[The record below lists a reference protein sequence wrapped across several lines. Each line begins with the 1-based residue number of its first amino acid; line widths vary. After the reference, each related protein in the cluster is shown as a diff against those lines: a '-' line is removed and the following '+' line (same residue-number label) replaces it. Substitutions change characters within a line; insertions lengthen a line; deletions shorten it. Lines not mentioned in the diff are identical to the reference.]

1 MFNYLKNIKAL
12 LVLGVLAVLGFII
25 GPMAGTDPKKLIVLL
40 AVAVTVSLCIFSRWW
55 GTLILIGLAPFYG
68 FIKFVLE
75 VSPAMVLIKEAIVVL
90 ISASWLL
97 EDIFLKRIKLP
108 RNPVLMPLGIFLF
121 FLAIQFLRTGTPMQ
135 SLFGLRV
142 YITYLPLFYV
152 MLTENITNRK
162 LKTVL
167 FVMIITTMLTVV
179 YGFWQWS
186 VGLEGLRD
194 FDLAK
199 AGPNITVTGGYLRIF
214 STYAGPEYFAAN
226 LILQMLLIFGLT
238 TASQNIIVKTIYLV
252 CIGLMMFML
261 GTTLYRAMWILAI
274 IAAGAILVI
283 VRRYRYIIVMILIL
297 FAVIHYLPPYIK
309 ERAWLTFSKD
319 DESYQIRKELYLKS
333 NVINV
338 LENIIGYG
346 VGSSLG
352 SEAFVNRTGSRYSS
366 RLLMGGSTESWLSS
380 VTIELGVAGLLVY
393 LWLMFAVIK
402 MALFVYRESSEL
414 LWKGFG
420 LGFSAFAIGDLVV
433 SSFFLVPACFPAG
446 DLYFWFISAL
456 LAKKYHEIVSEVPA
470 EAELVQKN

>member
-1 MFNYLKNIKAL
+1 MASTSPLNLTIML
-12 LVLGVLAVLGFII
+12 LGAAVIGV
-25 GPMAGTDPKKLIVLL
+25 
-40 AVAVTVSLCIFSRWW
+40 CIFSRWW
-55 GTLILIGLAPFYG
+55 GVLILIGLAPFYG
-68 FIKFVLE
+68 FIRFVLE
-75 VSPAMVLIKEAIVVL
+75 VSPVMVLIKEAIVIL
-90 ISASWLL
+90 ISVSWLL
-97 EDIFLKRIKLP
+97 EDVFLKRIKLP

-121 FLAIQFLRTGTPMQ
+121 ILVIQFLRTGTPMQ

-152 MLTENITNRK
+152 MLTEKITDRK
-162 LKTVL
+162 FKTVL
-167 FVMIITTMLTVV
+167 FVMIITAMMTVA

-186 VGLEGLRD
+186 VGIEGLRA

-199 AGPNITVTGGYLRIF
+199 AGPNISAGGYLRVF

-226 LILQMLLIFGLT
+226 LILQMLLLFGLI
-238 TASQNIIVKTIYLV
+238 TASRGITAKTIYLV
-252 CIGLMMFML
+252 CIGLMVFML
-261 GTTLYRAMWILAI
+261 ATTLYRSMWVLAI

-283 VRRYRYIIVMILIL
+283 TRRYRYIIVMSLIL
-297 FAVIHYLPPYIK
+297 FAIIQYSPPYIK
-309 ERAWLTFSKD
+309 ERAGLTFSKE
-319 DESYQIRKELYLKS
+319 DESYQIRKELYLKT

-346 VGSSLG
+346 VGSSMG
-352 SEAFVNRTGSRYSS
+352 GEAFVNRTGSRYSS

-402 MALFVYRESSEL
+402 MALLVYRESSEL

-446 DLYFWFISAL
+446 DLYFWFLTAMM
-456 LAKKYHEIVSEVPA
+456 ARKYHELYYNDST
-470 EAELVQKN
+470 EAISAG